1 MFRQQLITAW
11 KPVPT
16 PATSLI
22 LYSVLT
28 VFFAAIGVTMFILT
42 NQQYYAE
49 VRYDQT
55 CMGLTT
61 CTVNITLP
69 TGISGPVYLH
79 YGLR

>member
-1 MFRQQLITAW
+1 
-11 KPVPT
+11 
-16 PATSLI
+16 
-22 LYSVLT
+22 

-69 TGISGPVYLH
+69 TDISGPVYLH